1 MFKNDYEVFEN
12 LKNENTINNLREKI
26 ILKILYNENQ
36 NLIDYKTRCLN
47 SNKTIDKIMRSYTNE
62 Y

>member
-12 LKNENTINNLREKI
+12 FKNENTIDNSKEKI

-36 NLIDYKTRCLN
+36 NLIDYKIRCLN

>member
-47 SNKTIDKIMRSYTNE
+47 SNKIIDKIMRSYTNE